1 MKKNVFLAYLLII
14 TVISTAVSFSKFSTS
29 GQFSD
34 NVRVASPI
42 LHYVPQYATLNDNL
56 ITDLSDGI
64 NINDALPGDVLVY
77 RFDILNFNGD
87 KINEVLL
94 KYKITVTFTPSTVV
108 LPLDYT
114 LQPADY
120 YESAGGEWIY
130 MDSGKKTTHSYTL
143 TVTWPSSNNNS
154 DYEGQQQNIGIHIE
168 SEQSV

>member
-1 MKKNVFLAYLLII
+1 M
-14 TVISTAVSFSKFSTS
+14 
-29 GQFSD
+29 
-34 NVRVASPI
+34 
-42 LHYVPQYATLNDNL
+42 HYGPQYATLNDNL

-120 YESAGGEWIY
+120 YESA
-130 MDSGKKTTHSYTL
+130 
-143 TVTWPSSNNNS
+143 
-154 DYEGQQQNIGIHIE
+154 
-168 SEQSV
+168 